1 MKTLRIIAALGI
13 VLASCKNESKTEE
26 KVEEK
31 TEVTVAEKPQ
41 NETDPATI
49 NWEEAPKLDNIGN
62 FPFFTAPKGLKI
74 NFEKNGATEIFSY
87 EKMQIFNG
95 KSTFEAEG
103 KLAMLVFDGADGET
117 FNQRL
122 FDKSVYDYV
131 EKIGAKLY
139 FKGIYPEDESLRKT
153 LSENLYNGKNQ
164 TSGLMEDKDSPF
176 SIYYFK
182 NNGKNYIVTLQSNS
196 AQGNIFVM
204 ELEAFEQTM
213 TKYTSAQMKKD
224 IDANGKA
231 ILNINFDTD
240 KATLQPEGQKIVDEI
255 VTLLKEN
262 PSLKISIEGHTD
274 NSGSADR
281 NKKLSA
287 ERATTVLNSLTSNG
301 IEKSRLKAAGFGAE
315 KPLVA
320 NDSEENKAKNRRVEL
335 LKF

>member
-1 MKTLRIIAALGI
+1 MKTFRIIAALGI
-13 VLASCKNESKTEE
+13 VLASCKNENKIEE

-31 TEVTVAEKPQ
+31 TEVTASETPQ
-41 NETDPATI
+41 SETTSETI
-49 NWEEAPKLDNIGN
+49 NWNEAPELENIGN

-103 KLAMLVFDGADGET
+103 KLAMLVFDGAGEED

-122 FDKSVYDYV
+122 FDKSAYDYV

-139 FKGIYPEDESLRKT
+139 FKGIYPEDESLQKT
-153 LSENLYNGKNQ
+153 LSENMYNGKSQ

-176 SIYYFK
+176 SFYYFK

-213 TKYTSAQMKKD
+213 TKYTSTQMKKD
-224 IDANGKA
+224 IDADGKA

-240 KATLQPEGQKIVDEI
+240 KATLQPEGQKIVNEI
-255 VTLLKEN
+255 VALLKQN
-262 PSLKISIEGHTD
+262 PTLKLSIEGHTD
-274 NSGSADR
+274 NSGTADK

-287 ERATTVLNSLTSNG
+287 ERATMVLNSLTSNG
-301 IEKSRLKAAGFGAE
+301 IEKSRLKASGFGAE
-315 KPLVA
+315 NPIVA
-320 NDSEENKAKNRRVEL
+320 NDSEANKAKNRRVEL
-335 LKF
+335 IKF